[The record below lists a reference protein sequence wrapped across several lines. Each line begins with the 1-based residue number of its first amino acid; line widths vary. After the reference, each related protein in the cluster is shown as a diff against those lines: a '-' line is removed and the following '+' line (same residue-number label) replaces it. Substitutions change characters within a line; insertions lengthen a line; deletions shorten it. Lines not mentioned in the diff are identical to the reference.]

1 MFDGMLMLWKL
12 NFYNGDPVS
21 HLAPGRLFRSVGFNF
36 LQLSGL
42 GVDKITNKGGG
53 ESQNIFPEM

>member
-1 MFDGMLMLWKL
+1 MLWKL
-12 NFYNGDPVS
+12 KFYNGDPVS
-21 HLAPGRLFRSVGFNF
+21 HFAPGRLCRSVGFNF

-42 GVDKITNKGGG
+42 GVDKITNKGAG

>member
-1 MFDGMLMLWKL
+1 MLLWKL
-12 NFYNGDPVS
+12 KIYNGDPVS

-42 GVDKITNKGGG
+42 GVYKIMKV